1 MALQNFIN
9 KINTITR
16 ILSETRANEALLFG
30 REALA
35 LIRRRIQNTGRD
47 ANESQLGDY
56 STTPLPAFFYFGRSV
71 NASGETKVRAAAKKG
86 NKLSYKDFRNANNRE
101 TDFVDLTFT
110 GAMWRE
116 MDVNITTNTPK
127 KSTATISPT
136 TPRTVKVLTYNV
148 LRYGPILD
156 ITANERGLLLEANKQ
171 RVLKIFRQVLKK

>member
-1 MALQNFIN
+1 MSVQNFVQ
-9 KINTITR
+9 KINAIVR
-16 ILSETRANEALLFG
+16 VLAETRANEALLFG

-56 STTPLPAFFYFGRSV
+56 STNPLPAFFYFGKSV

-86 NKLSYKDFRNANNRE
+86 KKLSYSDFRRANNRE
-101 TDFVDLTFT
+101 TDFVELTFT

-116 MDVNITTNTPK
+116 MSVDITTNTPK
-127 KSTATISPT
+127 KTTATISPT
-136 TPRTVKVLTYNV
+136 TPRAIKVLTFNV

-156 ITANERGLLLEANKQ
+156 ITANERAMLLDANKQ